1 MIGLY
6 FGTIDFSSIHYLFI
20 IGVISLIICI
30 VSVITFNI
38 LNNIGKTPVFE
49 LLSVIFCILGLISFF
64 LIFNNILSKS
74 CSIGDEQSKNNI
86 TKALNDKYE
95 NIENLEITN
104 DSYYTGTFSYEDK
117 GYKFYVME
125 NTLYVQDITKKDN
138 NITAISGKDY

>member
-38 LNNIGKTPVFE
+38 LNDIGKTPAFE
-49 LLSVIFCILGLISFF
+49 LLSVIFCISGLISFF

-95 NIENLEITN
+95 NIENLEISN